1 MDSIQTITEDQ
12 IKTALLNS
20 GYLLENRLIT
30 LISEND
36 YYVFPND
43 VYKDKFTSKS
53 REIDIYAS
61 SKRIVKGIDYSND
74 VRLVHINTSL
84 IIECQNNTQPIVF
97 LKKKQKNTFTC
108 FDKYKYFLTKFNN
121 DQVDSG
127 IEFEYLESF
136 IGKSNFHYNDK
147 NLSTQY
153 CSFSQKKTVNKNEW
167 MASHPDGLYDTFT
180 KLFHFTND
188 KLQSIADFRGKIQFG
203 EFYYG
208 ILYPILVVQG
218 ALYDSEEKDGDIT
231 LTRLG
236 HKLFEFN
243 YFDDTSHTILID
255 VVTEDYFPTHLAQIK
270 KEGTL
275 FLKNF
280 VRILEE
286 QKNSR

>member
-1 MDSIQTITEDQ
+1 MDNFQTITEDQ

-30 LISEND
+30 LISENE

-61 SKRIVKGIDYSND
+61 SKRIVKGIDYSDD

-84 IIECQNNTQPIVF
+84 IIECQNNPQPVVF
-97 LKKKQKNTFTC
+97 LKKKQKNTFSC
-108 FDKYKYFLTKFNN
+108 FDKYKYFLTKFGN
-121 DQVDSG
+121 DQVDNR

-136 IGKSNFHYNDK
+136 ISKSNFHYNDK

-153 CSFSQKKTVNKNEW
+153 CSFSQKKTGNKNEW

-188 KLQSIADFRGKIQFG
+188 KLQSTIDFRSKIQLG
-203 EFYYG
+203 EFYYAMF
-208 ILYPILVVQG
+208 YPILVVQG
-218 ALYDSEEKDGDIT
+218 KLYDSEEKNGDIQ
-231 LTRLG
+231 LTQLD

-243 YFDDTSHTILID
+243 YFDDTPHTILID

-270 KEGTL
+270 KEGAL

-280 VRILEE
+280 VEILEKE
-286 QKNSR
+286 KNSH